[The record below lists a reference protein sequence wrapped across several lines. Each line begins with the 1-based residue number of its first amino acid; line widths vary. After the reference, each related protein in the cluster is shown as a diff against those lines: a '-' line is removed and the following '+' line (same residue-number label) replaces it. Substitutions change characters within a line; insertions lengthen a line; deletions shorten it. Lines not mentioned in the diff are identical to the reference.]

1 MERGL
6 ILLVAAVGVYVA
18 SGVQGISYLS
28 FSNNT
33 QVNISQIGCGVTK
46 LCVQTPANC
55 DPTGNTSCLF
65 ASVISSTSVAPNGS
79 AMSFQLRGDSVGY
92 IALGLTVN
100 ASQGTT
106 MLFICAQNSSK
117 NGSFFFQTM
126 DQNNINGALTPADRI
141 ITEIRGIVNENVIKC
156 EFNVL
161 NAKTPSTILLGT
173 GTVTN
178 NGLSPFNIS
187 LNSDL
192 LNLANPASNVPTT
205 APPVVNTTVA
215 STTVASTTMA
225 STTVASTTMASTT
238 MVNPTMVNPTVVNP
252 TVAST
257 TMAST
262 TVASSSGA
270 VPPHAMLLLLS
281 VLTLYVLL
289 RA

>member
-141 ITEIRGIVNENVIKC
+141 TTEIRGIVNSNVIKC
-156 EFNVL
+156 EFNVPNV
-161 NAKTPSTILLGT
+161 NASKTQISSPTTFSLLLGT
-173 GTVTN
+173 GTITG

-187 LNSDL
+187 LNSGL

-205 APPVVNTTVA
+205 APPVVNP
-215 STTVASTTMA
+215 TMA
-225 STTVASTTMASTT
+225 STKIVNTTMANTT
-238 MVNPTMVNPTVVNP
+238 M
-252 TVAST
+252 
-257 TMAST
+257 
-262 TVASSSGA
+262 ASSSGA